1 MPEADPMQNVRAFQD
16 VAGPLMDEVHGP
28 MGLAGRAIGLGVDE
42 LDAGI
47 PGWAWLGVGVII
59 GAGAAYALHDR
70 LEAFITR

>member
-1 MPEADPMQNVRAFQD
+1 MQNVRAFQD
-16 VAGPLMDEVHGP
+16 VAGPILDESRGP

-70 LEAFITR
+70 LEAFIKR